1 MSAAVGTKELNFQ
14 DRRER
19 AISASASRV
28 EVPCSNGNSF
38 DPGQTIDIRLPSGMA
53 RGNYLNFVDSYVKM
67 SLSVTK
73 SENDDKLFLPR
84 NGVYNLIQKVE
95 ILTSS
100 STISV
105 IDDYHKLCN
114 IFLDSECSQE
124 FKNGL
129 GGVQYGMTSGIDPQN
144 TFTGTLSNTD
154 ITGTLTSGVVANN
167 AVEDTAITGTVT
179 SNAMTITNDPTKS
192 SKGLELTSATAGTK
206 KTTLCF
212 GLILTPLFS
221 NSKYLPL
228 FSSDN
233 ITIRLTLASLAE
245 GFMQDGAT
253 GDMEVS
259 YNPVSMICNIIK
271 LDPEAQ
277 MMVDQSNGGV
287 YTMILDDFRN
297 SKASIAIPDRQTNV
311 NLGMS
316 FQSLSRVIF
325 AYSPDGL
332 AGDADTQGARSSR
345 KVIDYAFQLN
355 GQNYPAQ
362 RIKAKF
368 GDSDENVSE
377 AIAEIRASTRQSGD
391 FSQSNDIS
399 LVDYKQENP
408 NGKETQGK
416 AFYELD
422 LEGLRATSENSVYS
436 GLYTVGGTTS
446 LSVAYDADGT
456 TANTVNVWGQYQG
469 ALTLDTNQS
478 NIYTYSV

>member
-1 MSAAVGTKELNFQ
+1 
-14 DRRER
+14 
-19 AISASASRV
+19 
-28 EVPCSNGNSF
+28 
-38 DPGQTIDIRLPSGMA
+38 
-53 RGNYLNFVDSYVKM
+53 
-67 SLSVTK
+67 
-73 SENDDKLFLPR
+73 
-84 NGVYNLIQKVE
+84 
-95 ILTSS
+95 
-100 STISV
+100 
-105 IDDYHKLCN
+105 
-114 IFLDSECSQE
+114 
-124 FKNGL
+124 
-129 GGVQYGMTSGIDPQN
+129 MTSGIDPIDSYTAALN
-144 TFTGTLSNTD
+144 DLAVTAVVAAAVSAGAV
-154 ITGTLTSGVVANN
+154 TLTG
-167 AVEDTAITGTVT
+167 
-179 SNAMTITNDPTKS
+179 DPSKS
-192 SKGLELTSATAGTK
+192 SKGLELTSALAGTK

-245 GFMQDGAT
+245 GFMRDGAT

-297 SKASIAIPDRQTNV
+297 SKASIATPDRQTNV

-446 LSVAYDADGT
+446 LSVAYDADGS